1 MFATDKLRKVQDTS
15 IIEHIRTVGIGKD
28 AFNRITR
35 KNAEKIFKLP

>member
-15 IIEHIRTVGIGKD
+15 IIEHIRTVEIGRG

-35 KNAEKIFKLP
+35 KNAERVFKLQ